1 MLTISQFIKPDME
14 VARSVNLERDAGS
27 IDIVND
33 YQVTDKTR
41 EVLSRFGDALLGEK
55 ISAWSL
61 TGPYGMG
68 KSSFINYLLA
78 LTSPSNTDLANNACR
93 SLKNLIQSFE
103 KLFAVSTGNAW
114 PGIFANTSNCFLISV
129 NTSIIKGLKNALSLA
144 EHS

>member
-68 KSSFINYLLA
+68 KS
-78 LTSPSNTDLANNACR
+78 
-93 SLKNLIQSFE
+93 
-103 KLFAVSTGNAW
+103 
-114 PGIFANTSNCFLISV
+114 
-129 NTSIIKGLKNALSLA
+129 
-144 EHS
+144 